1 MAMRQNYNIEFLK
14 FCEKA
19 GVHLFFYLLN
29 VLSIKTA
36 LHLESSIEVSN
47 FTGTISIEVNN
58 VDSAGKARS

>member
-1 MAMRQNYNIEFLK
+1 MRQKCNIDFLK

-19 GVHLFFYLLN
+19 GVHFFFYLLK

-47 FTGTISIEVNN
+47 FTGTITSIEVNN
-58 VDSAGKARS
+58 VASAGKARS